1 MANIQNNIIPLTAKQ
16 NPGFNTHLAALA
28 RSDAHHD
35 LKKEFTYKMY
45 SDNNNIK
52 TAFDSGIPMPANT
65 VYHEAD
71 ALAASIIRAVDPGG
85 ESESIEITGEETKLK
100 AALAAVPDCTNN
112 ASAGFHIFD
121 VGFNNNPIF
130 KYRVVK
136 FVIMCSNNKAS
147 KPPVQPY
154 SGPNFGQTFVT
165 NTQLGKQPE
174 GVALI
179 VDFSQH
185 HFMQSL
191 VMGEYYDFNIH
202 YLMTPE
208 VVNDPAGK
216 PNIHNPSL
224 FGKNVGGV
232 NLISYIQSGDSKIS
246 YTSYNPIDPS
256 PANNFF
262 SNYNFTLS
270 PIEQTFIK
278 GKAENLIAVLDIDY
292 DDKGTKANPKGDA
305 PPLTDNIPDSK
316 GENSVS
322 TVLGYLKDVIK
333 KINKW
338 GRGTFDRA
346 DAFSF
351 NSKCQQKRG
360 GDWFQVLSCL
370 DVKNRNF
377 TQILPNLATGDDA
390 DKPIPKCPVYLVT
403 HDQIAVSY
411 ALLNGVNVI
420 YIDYFGT
427 IYVFK
432 NTADTT
438 IDTSGKPMEQILFDG
453 LKTQWNAQNPK
464 TRTFKIVELLTT
476 GEQYT
481 LARTKYLEGIKTA
494 FKDTTCAEIKN
505 VLQSLET
512 NDNIGTIQKEMT
524 SGMSKL
530 FTEAVKLMFA
540 QINLIDIND
549 AVVFVK
555 ANRNILNNP
564 NYDAINDASKNS
576 KINNLSKY
584 INNIQSIQNRFGKI
598 SAIEVVAETHELFK
612 NWVDAT
618 VVKLDIYKTANN
630 ILSGAVGTEQKTFVL
645 SRLVNF
651 FTGSDI
657 AERKTD
663 SHIFLPFIQSLDID
677 SRKEITEVLKAAVAV
692 TTNYDALINNGT
704 QRSFR
709 GGKISPNQLYLNK
722 LGNLIQEA
730 LIFVITDEAKYDTE
744 IIDIVGESPTKI
756 DSFVSTDA
764 LLLQTDWDELA
775 IFLGDT
781 GKSSNYATETEDQ
794 YQGQDLTLKPDIQ
807 SGGTFMSYYGA
818 QKNRTKITPAF
829 CNVSVKQIT
838 WPLITSLL
846 IIKPT
851 WYDYFAKKVE
861 SFVRPAKSSYEIK
874 TMHEYLEAQ
883 TDLIRR
889 GRHELENIS
898 DEAVIQEEKSEQ
910 QTKNLA
916 ILGTGAVILGAP
928 LLLDIAS
935 SYAGYPI
942 NVSDDAYTAINTIAV
957 LAATVANEYNII
969 PYSPFGQ
976 VEATNVDEEARD
988 DTEEINM
995 EDHDEEVEADNLYA
1009 PAPVT
1014 SSRMTLR
1021 SDSARNPFNIPRMK
1035 LGGAIDD
1042 DSSPVPNENLMV
1054 DNNLGFHPLV
1064 PIYGVL
1070 TAYYNTLG
1078 NKSTD
1083 DPFFYT
1089 YFTYINVLE
1098 KMKKVIEEKY
1108 LDDVNNPSKSI
1119 AAYLIGFGINIMLF
1133 TSNTSMLQTKQI
1145 LDVIGMSQQDYFEFS
1160 LKNDSFAG
1168 LFSGAIHQDIDEE
1181 VIGMSLVNNEL
1192 FRNFINN
1199 EVNIKE
1205 ILQQGTP
1212 VENLPNYE
1220 VLKDRIFK
1228 IMSEIVVK
1236 VNADRGTPI
1245 TEQGIVTPTAEQGV
1259 ASGIPG
1265 ISSAE
1270 RASRAAIQQQKF
1282 EENKNLGI
1290 TTPTSQFK
1298 PFDTENIRTGKDLFT
1313 YSTGSDENIVK
1324 STTSSSSRSGGKKS
1338 RRNKQKKKK
1347 VTRKQRKSYKNTTK
1361 KVHKKHKKTRKH

>member
-1 MANIQNNIIPLTAKQ
+1 MSDTNNNSIITVETKKDEMFQN
-16 NPGFNTHLAALA
+16 HLAYLA

-35 LKKEFTYKMY
+35 LKDEFKDMLYKA
-45 SDNNNIK
+45 NENIRD
-52 TAFDSGIPMPANT
+52 AFNSGIPKKAT
-65 VYHEAD
+65 KIYHEAE

-85 ESESIEITGEETKLK
+85 ESESIEIKGDETKLK
-100 AALAAVPDCTNN
+100 YALAAVPDCTNN

-136 FVIMCSNNKAS
+136 FVIMCSNNKS
-147 KPPVQPY
+147 NKPPIKPY

-165 NTQLGKQPE
+165 NTQLGKMPE

-191 VMGEYYDFNIH
+191 VMGDYYDFNIH

-246 YTSYNPIDPS
+246 YTSYNPVDPS

-262 SNYNFTLS
+262 SNYNFILS
-270 PIEQTFIK
+270 PIKQTFIK

-292 DDKGTKANPKGDA
+292 DDTGTKANPKGDA

-333 KINKW
+333 KIKAW
-338 GRGTFDRA
+338 GKSGSFNRA
-346 DAFSF
+346 DAFNF

-411 ALLNGVNVI
+411 ALSNGVNVI
-420 YIDYFGT
+420 YIDFYGT

-432 NTADTT
+432 NAADTT
-438 IDTSGKPMEQILFDG
+438 IDTSGKPIEQILFDG
-453 LKTQWNAQNPK
+453 LKTQWWNAIN
-464 TRTFKIVELLTT
+464 TAGIRKIEELLTT

-540 QINLIDIND
+540 QINLVDIND

-555 ANRNILNNP
+555 ANRNILNDP
-564 NYDAINDASKNS
+564 NYDATQNS
-576 KINNLSKY
+576 IINNLSKY

-598 SAIEVVAETHELFK
+598 SAKQVGEATNTLFK
-612 NWVDAT
+612 DWVDVT

-630 ILSGAVGTEQKTFVL
+630 ILSGPVGTEQKSFVL

-651 FTGSDI
+651 FTSSDI
-657 AERKTD
+657 SERKTD
-663 SHIFLPFIQSLDID
+663 SHIFLPFIQSLDEA
-677 SRKEITEVLKAAVAV
+677 SRIEITQVLKAAVAV

-730 LIFVITDEAKYDTE
+730 LIFVITDEATEVTYDNTINE
-744 IIDIVGESPTKI
+744 IVGESPTKI
-756 DSFVSTDA
+756 DSFDSTDA

-775 IFLGDT
+775 IFLDNT
-781 GKSSNYATETEDQ
+781 GKSSNYATEE
-794 YQGQDLTLKPDIQ
+794 QDLYLNTDIQ
-807 SGGTFMSYYGA
+807 SGGSFLSYYGA
-818 QKNRTKITPAF
+818 QKNRRLATPAF

-838 WPLITSLL
+838 WPLITYLL

-851 WYDYFAKKVE
+851 WYGYFAKQVE

-883 TDLIRR
+883 TDLMKR

-898 DEAVIQEEKSEQ
+898 DESVIQEEKSEQ

-1042 DSSPVPNENLMV
+1042 DSSSVPNENLMV

-1168 LFSGAIHQDIDEE
+1168 LFSGAIHQNVDDE
-1181 VIGMSLVNNEL
+1181 VMGMSLVNNEL

-1245 TEQGIVTPTAEQGV
+1245 TKQGIVAPTAEQGV

-1290 TTPTSQFK
+1290 TTPTPQFK

-1338 RRNKQKKKK
+1338 RRNKQQKKKK
-1347 VTRKQRKSYKNTTK
+1347 VTRKQRKSYKNKTK